1 MATKFTYADADWAKI
16 EPFVK
21 MAGAEVRREL
31 EIAGSRYLLSTLP
44 IARERDSTQKQKWT
58 QRRRIATH
66 AEALL
71 LELSDIQLIPVD
83 LGMGAFAATV
93 ANTRD
98 LTARQ
103 ELEDLRSA
111 LARIVAWLAADEMEF
126 FPKRSSAH
134 KPAKGW
140 LVGKVLGI
148 WEKKLRQ
155 KIPGQG
161 GGPSGPTSRFLQA
174 ACNPILRLG
183 ADGAISTGDQARKLI
198 QSYMENRG

>member
-1 MATKFTYADADWAKI
+1 MATKFTYADPDWAKI

-21 MAGAEVRREL
+21 TAGAEVRRKL
-31 EIAGSRYLLSTLP
+31 ESAGSRYLLSTLSQ
-44 IARERDSTQKQKWT
+44 ARERDPLQKQEWT
-58 QRRRIATH
+58 QRRRIAKH
-66 AEALL
+66 AKALL
-71 LELSDIQLIPVD
+71 LELNDNQLIPSD

-93 ANTRD
+93 ANARD

-111 LARIVAWLAADEMEF
+111 LGRIVAWLAADEMEF

-148 WEKKLRQ
+148 WEEKLRQ
-155 KIPGQG
+155 KIPGNG
-161 GGPSGPTSRFLQA
+161 GGPSGPTSRYLQA

-183 ADGAISTGDQARKLI
+183 ADGPISTGEQARKLI
-198 QSYMENRG
+198 QSYMEN